1 MSDNSKIKTIIKC
14 QNIAPLENLDKEIQS
29 SSLKIA
35 VFANNGS
42 GKTFISRLFRIL
54 ENQKPL
60 ELQVGDTSPT
70 DKLLSFGKTNGSFS
84 FEITDKDGNLKE
96 NITIN
101 LQERTLPTIPE
112 TNYLYHTF
120 NQDYVEENIHA
131 LDYEKESDIEGFIL
145 GKANID
151 LTDDE
156 NKLAKL
162 ETDGKTLQTQ
172 IENEINKYLEEN
184 INHIQNIKR
193 LDEYKSLLNAKIVF
207 SGVDKPKQS
216 VTKTFDELL
225 ADYNKIKSV
234 PENLSDI
241 QALSNTNIDFQLFN
255 EIKEN
260 IRKEFSLSTLA
271 DVFKQK
277 IKDKQAFVEKG
288 LELHSKNKQIC
299 PFCEQELKDDAITLI
314 DQYTQYLNDTES
326 QTIKLFQ
333 GYTKTIEDITNGLKL
348 LEAENSKRINFY
360 NDYKTKYIPS
370 LENTELQQI
379 STKDLSNI
387 LQKITEL
394 INLKLQNISIS
405 VEVSEETLSDLQ
417 KHISIVNRLID
428 DNNKKIGE
436 INNKKN
442 KIGEENKS
450 VRKELC
456 KCAYNYLVE
465 THSTNIKKVYG
476 YATQVDALRKEIN
489 KKKEAE
495 KVSKKSKVASTIK
508 SVLSYFF
515 SDKYTL
521 DEENFRLIFNKTTL
535 GKGQVKNVL
544 SEGEKNI
551 IAFAYYIGD
560 THLKVEKEDDYEKL
574 FFIIDDPIS
583 SMDFSHVYTLCGV
596 IRDIKNIIDKLNRE
610 RFIILTHNNDFMRII
625 TANNI
630 VDKSLILKNSI
641 ITEFNNNLTVP
652 YISHLLDIYNI
663 ARKGGKPNHTTA
675 NSIRHIIETLTKFQN
690 IETSSDSIQEYIR
703 EFIPKETKAYTL
715 IQDLSH
721 GGWRS
726 EQQPITEDDFKDVCE
741 IIITH
746 IESKFKKQIEFCD
759 NFQFAK

>member
-1 MSDNSKIKTIIKC
+1 MSDNRKIKTIIKC

-60 ELQVGDTSPT
+60 ELQVDDTSPT

-112 TNYLYHTF
+112 TNYLYHIF

-162 ETDGKTLQTQ
+162 ETDCKTLQTQ

-225 ADYNKIKSV
+225 TDYNKIKSV

-241 QALSNTNIDFQLFN
+241 QVLSNTNIDFQLFN

-288 LELHSKNKQIC
+288 LELHSQNKQIC
-299 PFCEQELKDDAITLI
+299 PFCEQELKDDAVTLI

-394 INLKLQNISIS
+394 INLKLQNISVS
-405 VEVSEETLSDLQ
+405 VEVSEEILSDLQ
-417 KHISIVNRLID
+417 KHISIVNQLID
-428 DNNKKIGE
+428 DNNKKIDE

-465 THSTNIKKVYG
+465 THSTNIRNVYG
-476 YATQVDALRKEIN
+476 YATQIDALRKEIN

-508 SVLSYFF
+508 AVLNYFF

-574 FFIIDDPIS
+574 FFIIDDPVS

-630 VDKSLILKNSI
+630 VDKSLILKNST

-690 IETSSDSIQEYIR
+690 METSSDSIQEYIR

-759 NFQFAK
+759 NV